1 MHIIQEEI
9 GLPIFSSGPAGSSQG
24 STGDDS
30 HKVFTI
36 GPLPPGYGMTL
47 GNAMR
52 RALLSSL
59 PGAAV
64 TSVRMK
70 GVQHEYTTVKGVA
83 ESVVDI
89 ALNLKGLKLRKFNK
103 ESEVITLKGKGPGVL
118 TAKDLQ
124 VSSDIEVLDPDHEI
138 LTLEKG
144 ADVELSITVEK
155 GVGYSPASERNK
167 KNNEPGLIH
176 IDAIFGPVERVKF
189 AVEPAR
195 VGQRTDLEKLSLDVQ
210 TNGSLTAEES
220 VQFAAQLLKS
230 YFEYFGSAE
239 KVVES
244 DFIADFSRA
253 GSPAAT
259 EDGDA
264 APVKESYTP
273 IEILNFSPRTLNA
286 LINAGV
292 GSIEQLTR
300 CTEAA
305 LANFRGFGAKA
316 LDEVKDTLAERG
328 LSLASDDEA

>member
-9 GLPIFSSGPAGSSQG
+9 GLPIYSSQG
-24 STGDDS
+24 GSKGDDS

-47 GNAMR
+47 GNALR
-52 RALLSSL
+52 RVLLSSL

-64 TSVRMK
+64 TSMRMK
-70 GVQHEYTTVKGVA
+70 GAQHEYTTLKGVR

-89 ALNLKGLKLRKFNK
+89 ALNLRELRLRKFSK
-103 ESEVITLKGKGPGVL
+103 EPEVISLKGKGPATL

-124 VSSDIEVLDPDHEI
+124 VSSDIEILDKDREI

-144 ADVELSITVEK
+144 GEVDIAITVEK
-155 GVGYSPASERNK
+155 GVGYSPAAERNK
-167 KNNEPGLIH
+167 KSNEPGLMH
-176 IDAIFGPVERVKF
+176 IDAVFSPAVRVKF
-189 AVEPAR
+189 DVQAAR
-195 VGQRTDLEKLSLDVQ
+195 VGQRTDLEKLSLDVE
-210 TNGSLTAEES
+210 TNGSITAEEA

-230 YFEYFGSAE
+230 YFEYFGSAD
-239 KVVES
+239 KIVES
-244 DFIADFSRA
+244 DFIADFSRT
-253 GSPAAT
+253 GGTIGTDES
-259 EDGDA
+259 ES

-292 GSIEQLTR
+292 GSIEQLTK

-305 LANFRGFGAKA
+305 LSNFRGFGAKA
-316 LDEVKDTLAERG
+316 LDEVKETLAERN
-328 LSLASDDEA
+328 LKLAEEEGEK

>member
-9 GLPIFSSGPAGSSQG
+9 GLPIFSAHAGDDSS
-24 STGDDS
+24 GDDS

-47 GNAMR
+47 GNALR
-52 RALLSSL
+52 RVLLSSL

-64 TSVRMK
+64 TSMRMQ
-70 GVQHEYTTVKGVA
+70 GVSHEYTTIKGVG

-89 ALNLKGLKLRKFNK
+89 AMNLKGLKLRKFNK
-103 ESEVITLKGKGPGVL
+103 DIEVITLKGKGPGVL

-124 VSSDIEVLDPDHEI
+124 ASSDIEVLDPEHVI

-144 ADVELSITVEK
+144 GDVEIEITVEK
-155 GVGYSPASERNK
+155 GVGYSPAAERNK
-167 KNNEPGLIH
+167 KNNEPNLIH
-176 IDAIFGPVERVKF
+176 IDAIYGPVEKVKF
-189 AVEPAR
+189 DVEAAR
-195 VGQRTDLEKLSLDVQ
+195 VGQRTDLEKLNLDVQ
-210 TNGSLTAEES
+210 TNGSLTADEA
-220 VQFAAQLLKS
+220 VQFSAQLLKS
-230 YFEYFGSAE
+230 YFEYFGSTE

-253 GSPAAT
+253 GAQTS
-259 EDGDA
+259 EESDA

-292 GSIEQLTR
+292 GSIEQLTK
-300 CTEAA
+300 CSEAG
-305 LANFRGFGAKA
+305 LSNFRGFGAKA
-316 LDEVKDTLAERG
+316 LDEVKDTLAERSLK
-328 LSLASDDEA
+328 LSYDDPEK